1 MLGCSYKEFEIEQI
15 VDRKTRD
22 SGLMLRRDHIMS
34 KTGVKRPRREVDKK
48 EKRRQRLEDALQEGL
63 EETFPAS
70 DPVAI
75 TEPTSTPS
83 DENRDPG

>member
-1 MLGCSYKEFEIEQI
+1 
-15 VDRKTRD
+15 
-22 SGLMLRRDHIMS
+22 MS

-83 DENRDPG
+83 DENRDSG

>member
-1 MLGCSYKEFEIEQI
+1 
-15 VDRKTRD
+15 
-22 SGLMLRRDHIMS
+22 MS

-83 DENRDPG
+83 DENRDPGGPATRIA